1 MRFIIILVAL
11 LAIAAIVLNG
21 ILQRKRVKAG
31 VTGWVKD
38 QDLDGRGKQY
48 YVNTNVGIG
57 CKPDVLQNKCVTEF
71 KSSSPEYKPYPSDI
85 LQLTAEMIA
94 TGALEGE
101 LRYANGKSF
110 IFSVNDSAIKNA
122 SVKVINIVANMRKHL
137 ADKSF
142 PAAEPAVKKC
152 LTCAFKKECQFS
164 MAPLDTTA

>member
-57 CKPDVLQNKCVTEF
+57 CKPDVLQNKRVTEF

-110 IFSVNDSAIKNA
+110 IFSVNDSAIKN
-122 SVKVINIVANMRKHL
+122 SVV
-137 ADKSF
+137 
-142 PAAEPAVKKC
+142 E
-152 LTCAFKKECQFS
+152 
-164 MAPLDTTA
+164 